1 MMETSQKGEEQV
13 LEEKLE
19 NINIKSFEE
28 VKKDLFRQD
37 MEILE
42 KQSRMLKNMKMKEMQ
57 RQNSNVVDWMKDEP

>member
-1 MMETSQKGEEQV
+1 MMETSQTGEEQV